1 MPRILSTLAVKSS
14 KVGCGMRIVAIVFFS
29 ISLMACSERAP
40 NDAASDPV
48 ATPVASLDEL
58 ARQYVLLELA
68 MGQHD
73 PDHVDAWFGP
83 ESWQQEAIDADLSL
97 EQITA
102 GAQTLREKLA
112 ALDTAGDQG
121 VRRHGLIKR
130 LDALG
135 LRVRL
140 AQGDDVPFDQ
150 ETATLYDATVPDY
163 TLADFEQLLA
173 DIDALLPGEGSVADR
188 VTAYEAQFVIPND
201 RIDAVFTAAIDEC
214 RRRTLQ
220 HIDLPESESFTVEY
234 VTDKPWSGYNWYQGN
249 AFSLI
254 QINTSLPIMIDR
266 AVDLGCHEGYP
277 GHHTYNA
284 LLEQNL
290 VKDRGWI
297 EFAIYPLFSPQSLI
311 AEGSANYGIDL
322 AFPGDERLQFERD
335 VLYPLAGL
343 DAGDA
348 PRFERLQRLKS
359 ALNHIQNM
367 TARDYL
373 DGRIGAQQAED
384 QLMRLG
390 LLSPQKAKQRVSF
403 MDTYRSYVINY
414 NLGQDLVRAWVEA
427 NSDSQPTRWAT
438 FKRLLSEPLLASDL
452 H

>member
-1 MPRILSTLAVKSS
+1 
-14 KVGCGMRIVAIVFFS
+14 MRIVAIVF
-29 ISLMACSERAP
+29 LLTVLVACSEQ
-40 NDAASDPV
+40 ASQEGPPGV
-48 ATPVASLDEL
+48 ATVSETLAQGTTLDEL
-58 ARQYVLLELA
+58 ARRYVLLELA

-83 ESWQQEAIDADLSL
+83 ETWQQEAIDADLGL
-97 EQITA
+97 EQILEA
-102 GAQTLREKLA
+102 AQALEA
-112 ALDTAGDQG
+112 ALLSVESEGADAIR
-121 VRRHGLIKR
+121 VKGLIKR

-135 LRVRL
+135 LRVGL
-140 AQGDDVPFDQ
+140 AQGHHVPFNQ
-150 ETATLYDATVPDY
+150 ETATLYDATTPDY
-163 TLADFEQLLA
+163 ALADFEQLLA
-173 DIDALLPGEGSVADR
+173 EIDALVPGEGSVADR
-188 VTAYEAQFVIPND
+188 VTAYEAQFIIPND

-214 RRRTLQ
+214 RRRTLE

-290 VKDRGWI
+290 VKGRGWI

-322 AFPGDERLQFERD
+322 TFPGNERVQFERD

-343 DAGDA
+343 DASDA
-348 PRFERLQRLKS
+348 QRYDRLQRLKNS
-359 ALNHIQNM
+359 LSHIQNM

-373 DGRIGAQQAED
+373 DGRINADQAAE

-390 LLSPQKAKQRVSF
+390 LLSPQKARQRVSF
-403 MDTYRSYVINY
+403 MDSYRSYVINY

-427 NSDSQPTRWAT
+427 NSDSQQTRWAT
-438 FKRLLSEPLLASDL
+438 FNRLLSEPLVASDL